1 MCVILSWASN
11 STAAIILEFWKL
23 ESVTIIEEL
32 NMEFTEEDFSRLL
45 FAENNRKAAEEN
57 WKLEQVG

>member
-1 MCVILSWASN
+1 
-11 STAAIILEFWKL
+11 
-23 ESVTIIEEL
+23 
-32 NMEFTEEDFSRLL
+32 MEFTEEDFSRLL